1 VSTHNNPLSQRN
13 SPLLCYVTDR
23 HSLRIANPANSLPA
37 LIQKIEEVV
46 AAGIDWVQ
54 IREKDLPARELASL
68 TRQALRIVAKYSVK
82 RSSSIR
88 VLVNDRL
95 DVAIAERADG
105 VHLGEKSLPV
115 GEARILIK
123 SAVLK
128 QNIGESF
135 LIGASCHSIEAAQ
148 AGERDGANY
157 IFFGPIFATP
167 SKQRFGPPQ
176 GLERLA
182 QICRAV
188 TAPVLA
194 IGGITFENA
203 NSCIAAGATGIAA
216 IRLFQDP
223 TDPVLATRRLRQAV
237 SFPRQLPADR
247 KPGH

>member
-1 VSTHNNPLSQRN
+1 MSTHNNPLSLRN

-23 HSLRIANPANSLPA
+23 HALRVANPADSLPA
-37 LIQKIEEVV
+37 LIQKIEELV

-54 IREKDLPARELASL
+54 IREKDLSARELASL
-68 TRQALRIVAKYSVK
+68 TRQALGIAAKYSPK
-82 RSSSIR
+82 RSSAIR

-105 VHLGEKSLPV
+105 VHLGETSLPV
-115 GEARILIK
+115 AEAKCLVEAALR
-123 SAVLK
+123 K
-128 QNIGESF
+128 QAIDQLF
-135 LIGASCHSIEAAQ
+135 IIGASCHSIEAAQ
-148 AGERDGANY
+148 AAERDGANY

-167 SKQRFGPPQ
+167 SKERFGPPQ
-176 GLERLA
+176 GVERLA
-182 QICRAV
+182 QICHAINV
-188 TAPVLA
+188 PVLA
-194 IGGITFENA
+194 IGGITLENA